1 MTVEPGR
8 EAWLC
13 PKCGFVVGFV
23 DEDNNLAIYSY
34 LKGFFVSIRC
44 GTLICTC
51 GHIIH
56 WHAAATILHALDKDA
71 APMVQ

>member
-13 PKCGFVVGFV
+13 PKCGFVIGFL
-23 DEDNNLAIYSY
+23 DADDNLVVWHYP
-34 LKGFFVSIRC
+34 KGFITLRSGVFVCS
-44 GTLICTC
+44 C
-51 GHIIH
+51 GHVIR
-56 WHAAATILHALDKDA
+56 WHQAAVPHALDKDA